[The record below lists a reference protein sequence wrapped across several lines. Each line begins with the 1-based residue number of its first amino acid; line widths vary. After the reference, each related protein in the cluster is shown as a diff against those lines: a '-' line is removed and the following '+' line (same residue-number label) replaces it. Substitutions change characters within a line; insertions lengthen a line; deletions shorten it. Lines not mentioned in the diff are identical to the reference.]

1 MVEGVHKMGEE
12 AIREVVEVQEIVIEV
27 EVSLNQARI
36 WRMLMM
42 GLNVMTFKSRMR
54 QRRLMR

>member
-1 MVEGVHKMGEE
+1 MKVGNEV
-12 AIREVVEVQEIVIEV
+12 ICEVVEVQEIVIEV